1 MTEIPDEDK
10 GRRDEDESAR
20 DSMAGDIARE
30 LDGDIGEPDPGTSGT
45 GPGDDQ

>member
-20 DSMAGDIARE
+20 DSLAGDVARK
-30 LDGDIGEPDPGTSGT
+30 LDGDTDEPDPRRSGSA
-45 GPGDDQ
+45 PEDDQ